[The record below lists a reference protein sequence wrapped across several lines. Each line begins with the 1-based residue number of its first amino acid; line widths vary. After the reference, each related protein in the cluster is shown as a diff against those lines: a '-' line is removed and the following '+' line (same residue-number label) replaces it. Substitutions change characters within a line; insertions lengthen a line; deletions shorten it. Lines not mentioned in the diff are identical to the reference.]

1 MRKYLDSGWR
11 SRHSQNEMNT
21 GSRRGLIMKIGT
33 VKWFNLQK
41 GYGFIHPDDG
51 GPNIFVH
58 IAAVESAGM
67 SDLKEGQRV
76 IFEIQRDER
85 TGNASAVSLKPLV
98 FATTPHLEAV
108 SPPRIRS
115 ILFLPS
121 SHRQCRQCLSLQIS
135 RIDKGSHAAAASI
148 CLAENR
154 RGPRR
159 NFTCFGE
166 LPDMRKW
173 LPMIKAVRNYH
184 PIRSENGSFPEP

>member
-1 MRKYLDSGWR
+1 
-11 SRHSQNEMNT
+11 
-21 GSRRGLIMKIGT
+21 MKIGA

-98 FATTPHLEAV
+98 FATPAHHAAWQA
-108 SPPRIRS
+108 
-115 ILFLPS
+115 
-121 SHRQCRQCLSLQIS
+121 SHRAHHAIGGCENTRPEATQA
-135 RIDKGSHAAAASI
+135 HAAAAS
-148 CLAENR
+148 
-154 RGPRR
+154 
-159 NFTCFGE
+159 
-166 LPDMRKW
+166 
-173 LPMIKAVRNYH
+173 AVRWTSGDPRH
-184 PIRSENGSFPEP
+184 ALPR